1 MLPDPARRGAQAR
14 ETFLRDARDAKL
26 LAQLKNAPPSTITEQ
41 DIRVMQRLKLRRLYG
56 EVESK
61 FYRQASKTQLLP
73 VFRDGGVVWKTARKV
88 GRVKEKIATYLA
100 RAKGGGAR
108 YRASE
113 EAVRLE
119 CSGAFDDPNTPKA
132 YSPRPRAGRTD
143 RRPRAYCVGRG
154 NVVCI

>member
-73 VFRDGGVVWKTARKV
+73 VFRDGGVVWKTARRVGKV
-88 GRVKEKIATYLA
+88 KGWRLSSHRTRWCERCRCSSECA
-100 RAKGGGAR
+100 R
-108 YRASE
+108 RA
-113 EAVRLE
+113 A
-119 CSGAFDDPNTPKA
+119 
-132 YSPRPRAGRTD
+132 
-143 RRPRAYCVGRG
+143 
-154 NVVCI
+154 

>member
-1 MLPDPARRGAQAR
+1 MLPAPARRGAQAR

-88 GRVKEKIATYLA
+88 CRVKQKVATYLA

-132 YSPRPRAGRTD
+132 YSPRPRAGRTY
-143 RRPRAYCVGRG
+143 RRPRAY
-154 NVVCI
+154 